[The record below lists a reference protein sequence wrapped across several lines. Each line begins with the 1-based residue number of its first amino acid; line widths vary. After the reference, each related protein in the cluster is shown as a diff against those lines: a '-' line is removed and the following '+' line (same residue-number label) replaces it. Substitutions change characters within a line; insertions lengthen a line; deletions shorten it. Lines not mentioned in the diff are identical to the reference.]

1 MPNEPGAA
9 SRGARFFV
17 VIRMGAVAGEAGRR
31 PVIQGF
37 FSVSLTQVYRLRV
50 TTVKVGVTHMQ
61 PIQLFDLASR
71 QASWLSV
78 RQEVVSTNIANAN
91 TPKYVAKDVTP
102 FSAVLDQSA
111 PVRMARTNPGHMTD
125 ASQVSDDVDVV
136 KAKLDQE
143 IGVQESGNTVGLA
156 EELSK
161 SGEIKRQYE
170 LNAAL
175 VKSFHRMMLL
185 TVRK

>member
-1 MPNEPGAA
+1 M
-9 SRGARFFV
+9 
-17 VIRMGAVAGEAGRR
+17 
-31 PVIQGF
+31 
-37 FSVSLTQVYRLRV
+37 
-50 TTVKVGVTHMQ
+50 
-61 PIQLFDLASR
+61 
-71 QASWLSV
+71 